1 MNIKTLTYLLWRRVD
16 GGIPTDDSRYTYR
29 ELKSY
34 IVAGIANALK
44 NSYFEQRNLEDYK
57 YGDDSITT
65 TYKTTIQTDSETGL
79 KYVPLENK
87 TIISKYDYDTL
98 VNKTISVAGGRF
110 TNISSINPIGKYAK
124 NYVPIRLEERIIVAN
139 QPCVPNVVYFYKQDG
154 KAFFYGET
162 PTESSVYVSDRY
174 AIPNDDEAELTLPAE
189 FENNIIQQA
198 LQLLLPNQVLSDR
211 QNNGVPNT

>member
-34 IVAGIANALK
+34 IVAGIGSALK

-65 TYKTTIQTDSETGL
+65 TYKTTIQPDSETGL
-79 KYVPLENK
+79 KYIP
-87 TIISKYDYDTL
+87 L

-139 QPCVPNVVYFYKQDG
+139 QPCIPNVVYFYKQDS

-162 PTESSVYVSDRY
+162 PTEGSVYVSDRY
-174 AIPNDDEAELTLPAE
+174 AIPTDDEAELTLPAE

>member
-1 MNIKTLTYLLWRRVD
+1 MNIKTLTYLLSRRVD
-16 GGIPTDDSRYTYR
+16 GGLITDDSRYTYR

-34 IVAGIANALK
+34 IVAGIASALK

-87 TIISKYDYDTL
+87 TISI
-98 VNKTISVAGGRF
+98 AGGRF
-110 TNISSINPIGKYAK
+110 TNISSVNPIGKYAK

-162 PTESSVYVSDRY
+162 PTEYSVYVSDRY
-174 AIPNDDEAELTLPAE
+174 AIPTDDEAELTLPAE

>member
-1 MNIKTLTYLLWRRVD
+1 MANIKELTYKLWAKLD
-16 GGIPTDDSRYTYR
+16 GGVQITDDSKYSYR
-29 ELKSY
+29 ELRGYVIS
-34 IVAGIANALK
+34 GIASALK
-44 NSYFEQRNLEDYK
+44 SSYFEQRNLEDYK

-65 TYKTTIQTDSETGL
+65 TYKTTVQIDSETGL

-87 TIISKYDYDTL
+87 TISI
-98 VNKTISVAGGRF
+98 AGGRF
-110 TNISSINPIGKYAK
+110 TNINSINPIGKYAK

-154 KAFFYGET
+154 KAFFYGEN
-162 PTESSVYVSDRY
+162 PTEGSVYVSDRY
-174 AIPNDDEAELTLPAE
+174 AIPTDDNAELTLPAE
-189 FENNIIQQA
+189 FENIVIQQA

>member
-1 MNIKTLTYLLWRRVD
+1 MANIKELTYKLWAKLD
-16 GGIPTDDSRYTYR
+16 GGVHITDDSKYSYR
-29 ELKSY
+29 ELRGY
-34 IVAGIANALK
+34 IISGIARALRD
-44 NSYFEQRNLEDYK
+44 SYFEQRNLEDYK

-87 TIISKYDYDTL
+87 TISI
-98 VNKTISVAGGRF
+98 AGGRF
-110 TNISSINPIGKYAK
+110 TMINSINPIGKYAK
-124 NYVPIRLEERIIVAN
+124 TYTPIRLEERIIVAN

-154 KAFFYGET
+154 KAFFYGEN
-162 PTESSVYVSDRY
+162 PTEASVYVSDRY
-174 AIPNDDEAELTLPAE
+174 AIPNDDEAELTLPTE
-189 FENNIIQQA
+189 FENIVIQQA